1 MKKLPK
7 QISAS
12 LPSVSLDLKDIELI
26 EEIFKTNCKSYTI
39 YTEEYEFE
47 SLEDLKQLESLDFN
61 QIRFQSREPRVTLNI
76 SSLYTSSFTSEDDA
90 ISTGKLSKLK
100 EILEPR
106 IVSTISSIYSTRTN
120 LTLIV
125 TIVGF
130 LLVSQNIII
139 INNIT
144 KLTISL
150 IEVVLLIAINRHLI
164 FKSNRDKLPVIITNN
179 PSLKNNFF
187 LEHKNQIKLLM
198 IGGLITLV
206 VQVLVQLIKE
216 KILNP

>member
-90 ISTGKLSKLK
+90 ISTGILSKLK

>member
-1 MKKLPK
+1 
-7 QISAS
+7 
-12 LPSVSLDLKDIELI
+12 
-26 EEIFKTNCKSYTI
+26 
-39 YTEEYEFE
+39 
-47 SLEDLKQLESLDFN
+47 LKQLESLDFN

-90 ISTGKLSKLK
+90 ISTGILSKLK

>member
-90 ISTGKLSKLK
+90 ISTGILIKLK